1 MFQSNK
7 WHSLNKLN
15 LITEGCGVT
24 QIVFMAMLVWSI
36 LLLWVLSAET
46 VIPLHWTAKDG
57 IWRWGAEARLHFK
70 TAHLNHQRLRFGLI
84 GNSAKGSL
92 RFSSDSNH
100 LFKVTPRVTG
110 SNQQGRVELRSSR
123 SAGSRQLSG
132 PTWWPAICAIAGRTR
147 PLATTSR
154 RIWAWHKRPPLLAEA
169 RGGGVRHRKEE
180 VRARGGGAHLYRP
193 PPRRR
198 GRAWAR
204 AAESAVCLVPQTPPA
219 RTGRG
224 EGEGGR
230 RRHECGVALV
240 HLRSSPGSRRL
251 SKAGPGCGSGGGG
264 SGLGGLRRWS
274 QAAAAWVGA
283 AGASGRP
290 ARVGRVGRPLPGVQ
304 DGSASLGRG
313 PGGQVARASY
323 ADRPPRGTCRSG
335 PGPLLRRP
343 DDCGR
348 AGVAALGG
356 PRALPVEAPLA
367 RALRGPGACFVLALG
382 MLLKGSGENSADAR
396 GWRGSEG
403 HGRGGVR
410 LARMRP

>member
-24 QIVFMAMLVWSI
+24 QIVFMAMMVWSI
-36 LLLWVLSAET
+36 LPLWVLSAET
-46 VIPLHWTAKDG
+46 VISLHRTVKDG

-70 TAHLNHQRLRFGLI
+70 TTHLNYQRLKFGLT
-84 GNSAKGSL
+84 GNSTRGSL
-92 RFSSDSNH
+92 RFSSDPNH
-100 LFKVTPRVTG
+100 LLKVTPRVTG
-110 SNQQGRVELRSSR
+110 SNQQGRVKLRSSR
-123 SAGSRQLSG
+123 PAGSLQLSG

-154 RIWAWHKRPPLLAEA
+154 RSWGLAQAPPVPGEA
-169 RGGGVRHRKEE
+169 RGGGARHRKEE
-180 VRARGGGAHLYRP
+180 GRARGGGAHLYRP

-198 GRAWAR
+198 GQAWAR
-204 AAESAVCLVPQTPPA
+204 AAQSEVFLVPQTPPA

-230 RRHECGVALV
+230 RRHECGVAPV

-290 ARVGRVGRPLPGVQ
+290 ARVDRVGRPLPGVQ

-335 PGPLLRRP
+335 PCPLLRRP

-348 AGVAALGG
+348 PGVAALGG
-356 PRALPVEAPLA
+356 PRARLVEAPLA
-367 RALRGPGACFVLALG
+367 RALRGPGACFVLAPG
-382 MLLKGSGENSADAR
+382 MLLKGSGEISADAR
-396 GWRGSEG
+396 GWKGSRG
-403 HGRGGVR
+403 HGRAV
-410 LARMRP
+410 